1 LSAISSIARL
11 KGEASQMRR
20 LKGNS
25 PLEMEDAMS
34 QIGLNHRLSVARTF
48 KQQTRT
54 LYEGVLGA
62 TVMSPRPDAEIFTFT
77 NGSGIGVF
85 YVDPREALTPEQH
98 LKAIWLEF
106 EVADETAT
114 VTRLEALGMLPFEYF
129 DKAHKYFQAP
139 GGQVFRLAQH

>member
-1 LSAISSIARL
+1 
-11 KGEASQMRR
+11 
-20 LKGNS
+20 
-25 PLEMEDAMS
+25 MS
-34 QIGLNHRLSVARTF
+34 QIGLNHRLSVASTH
-48 KQQTRT
+48 KQQTRA

-62 TVMSPRPDAEIFTFT
+62 TATSPRPEVVIFTFV

-85 YVDPREALTPEQH
+85 YVDPDRVLTPEQH

-106 EVADETAT
+106 EVEDENATAAK
-114 VTRLEALGMLPFEYF
+114 LEALGMRPFEYF